1 MLNKVQIIG
10 NLGTDVCIETARS
23 GITYA
28 TLSLGNNRT
37 WKDRDGERQKTV
49 TWVDVVAFN
58 GLAQSLEPLTKGDQ
72 VAVAGRLQNK
82 YDENGKIRGL
92 EIVAEEIDFLRV
104 KTWQQ

>member
-1 MLNKVQIIG
+1 
-10 NLGTDVCIETARS
+10 
-23 GITYA
+23 
-28 TLSLGNNRT
+28 
-37 WKDRDGERQKTV
+37 
-49 TWVDVVAFN
+49 
-58 GLAQSLEPLTKGDQ
+58 LAQSLEPLTKGDQ